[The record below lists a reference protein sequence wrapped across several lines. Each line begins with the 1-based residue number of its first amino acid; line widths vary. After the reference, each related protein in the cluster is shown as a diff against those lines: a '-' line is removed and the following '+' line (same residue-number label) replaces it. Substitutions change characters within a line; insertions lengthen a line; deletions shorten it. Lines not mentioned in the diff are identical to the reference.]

1 MVYGRMLAN
10 RGKNAVLKNGYQYV
24 RKLLF
29 DFLLTK
35 CVVGLVT
42 DLLSF
47 HSSKQVPLLDNPF
60 LVGTGIVLSPASSGA
75 FETTDKN
82 FFSEGK
88 G

>member
-10 RGKNAVLKNGYQYV
+10 GGNRYAVLKNGYQYV

-35 CVVGLVT
+35 CVVGLVA

-47 HSSKQVPLLDNPF
+47 HSSNQTV
-60 LVGTGIVLSPASSGA
+60 SSV
-75 FETTDKN
+75 
-82 FFSEGK
+82 
-88 G
+88 